1 MAVFS
6 THSNKGL
13 KNQSLLVPK
22 SVDSMA
28 WEESQQVFQAIKF
41 AKKGKRKKEKCLGQ
55 NCFIW
60 PWQLTYQGTKGISSY
75 LFTGNH

>member
-41 AKKGKRKKEKCLGQ
+41 AKKGKRKKEKRQFLQ
-55 NCFIW
+55 IIL
-60 PWQLTYQGTKGISSY
+60 PSTSELEV
-75 LFTGNH
+75 